1 MTRVLC
7 EWGVGQEAGLR
18 VEVYRPV
25 HLVVRTHF
33 LVLQVL
39 PCDCLRCVMGWYVLN
54 PNSRVFTGALSGCR
68 VDSVN
73 GPDEAFKGGGACN
86 D

>member
-1 MTRVLC
+1 MYHVLC

-18 VEVYRPV
+18 AEMYRPV

-39 PCDCLRCVMGWYVLN
+39 ACA
-54 PNSRVFTGALSGCR
+54 RVTVYG
-68 VDSVN
+68 V
-73 GPDEAFKGGGACN
+73 
-86 D
+86 